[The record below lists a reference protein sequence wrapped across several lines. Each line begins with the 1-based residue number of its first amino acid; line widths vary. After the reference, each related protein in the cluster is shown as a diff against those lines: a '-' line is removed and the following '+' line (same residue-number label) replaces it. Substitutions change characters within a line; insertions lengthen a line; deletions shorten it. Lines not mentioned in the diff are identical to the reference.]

1 MSPLVFS
8 IENCMAVQLWLSN
21 LAWFKKPL
29 VYAKVVICST
39 QGIVSVICY
48 SGNLL
53 PTSRLTDSVPFYVGR
68 PLGFV
73 IYFVP

>member
-1 MSPLVFS
+1 M
-8 IENCMAVQLWLSN
+8 
-21 LAWFKKPL
+21 
-29 VYAKVVICST
+29 YAKVVICST